1 MKIHRRTVHKKE
13 EVLSTYY
20 MRFYQKL
27 HGFILLMSTSLKKKL
42 QNFIVIMIL
51 HIFNHEN
58 RPMHNKKEVLSKYFM
73 RLYHQQI

>member
-1 MKIHRRTVHKKE
+1 MHKKE

-20 MRFYQKL
+20 MRFYQNP
-27 HGFILLMSTSLKKKL
+27 HGFILLMSTSLKKI